1 MAVTVSPLLI
11 PIVRTVLYA
20 MLVICGFTVA
30 IAVSMSKYDN
40 NCLLYADLTNLSFGS
55 ESTCNYNIAIAT
67 VFCLL
72 YPITVIIINVICIGK
87 NIIMPYQELPFLIH
101 VVADGVAFFFVLVA
115 ACTISVGFKMLCDSF
130 VGDSGFSCSSMAE
143 GTDET
148 KEDYQNLSAAETAVK
163 QRTVKIL
170 QTAKMFFK
178 LTNKTST
185 HELHGRSMGSGHRV
199 VRPADWGT
207 ARAVVEWPTDLS
219 ALSTVPFK
227 VNPFAFRRSS

>member
-148 KEDYQNLSAAETAVK
+148 KEDYQNLSAAEDIISRRGPWT
-163 QRTVKIL
+163 
-170 QTAKMFFK
+170 
-178 LTNKTST
+178 TSSIS
-185 HELHGRSMGSGHRV
+185 GRSMGSGHRV